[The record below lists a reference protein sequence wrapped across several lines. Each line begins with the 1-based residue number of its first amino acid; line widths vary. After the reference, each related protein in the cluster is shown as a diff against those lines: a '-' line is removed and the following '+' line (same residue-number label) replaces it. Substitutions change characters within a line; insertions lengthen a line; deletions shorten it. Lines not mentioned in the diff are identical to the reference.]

1 MKRMISWALCAVML
15 MTVGCAAAESFP
27 EGAVITYEGTVVG
40 GRTEPVAAG
49 YGGKL
54 INMTKRVGDL
64 VTEGEA
70 LGEIT
75 TTMVYA
81 PVEGM
86 VSGLYIAEGDKA
98 EDVTERYGASLY
110 IEPTNRYLIAATTDK
125 AYSSSEAHYV
135 HLGERVYLR
144 CTADGS
150 HQGVGRVTV
159 LTENGYNIEVTGG
172 DLFMGE
178 KMDIY
183 RQSDYSRESC
193 IGRGTV
199 DRAKPVAVKGTG
211 SVLKIHAENGDF
223 VERGELLFE
232 TVDGALD
239 GLYAPGRQVLAPV
252 TGIVTSVAKSSGESV
267 SKGETLL
274 KVIPSD
280 SLQVAFEVPEAD
292 LFSVREGQKV
302 RMELYWD
309 DDHDRRYNGEIISI
323 AHVNTAVA
331 ASGSAEA
338 SAASSSSSERKT
350 YTAYASIDAD
360 ERIRAGMTVTLYVES
375 AVNAD

>member
-1 MKRMISWALCAVML
+1 MKRIIAWVLCAVML
-15 MTVGCAAAESFP
+15 TAVGCAAAERAP
-27 EGAVITYEGTVVG
+27 EGSVIAYEGSVVG
-40 GRTEPVAAG
+40 GVTEPITAG

-54 INMTKRVGDL
+54 INMTRRAGDL
-64 VTEGEA
+64 VKEGEV

-75 TTMVYA
+75 TTRVYA
-81 PVEGM
+81 PVEGT
-86 VSGLYIAEGDKA
+86 VSGLYVEEGDKA

-144 CTADGS
+144 CTVDGS
-150 HQGVGRVTV
+150 HQGIGRVTV
-159 LTENGYNIEVTGG
+159 LTEKGYNIEVTGG

-178 KMDIY
+178 KMDIF
-183 RQSDYSRESC
+183 RQSDFARESC

-211 SVLKIHAENGDF
+211 SVQKIHVQNGDF

-232 TVDGALD
+232 TVDGTLD
-239 GLYAPGRQVLAPV
+239 GLYAPGTEVLAPM
-252 TGIVTSVAKSSGESV
+252 TGIVSSVVKNSGETV
-267 SKGETLL
+267 SKGDTLL

-292 LFSVREGQKV
+292 LFSLREGQKV

-309 DDHDRRYNGEIISI
+309 NDNGKMYSGELLSISHI
-323 AHVNTAVA
+323 NSAAA
-331 ASGSAEA
+331 ASSGESGTSA
-338 SAASSSSSERKT
+338 AASSSTERKN
-350 YTAYASIDAD
+350 YTAYASINAD
-360 ERIRAGMTVTLYVES
+360 ERIRVGMSVTVYVES
-375 AVNAD
+375 AD